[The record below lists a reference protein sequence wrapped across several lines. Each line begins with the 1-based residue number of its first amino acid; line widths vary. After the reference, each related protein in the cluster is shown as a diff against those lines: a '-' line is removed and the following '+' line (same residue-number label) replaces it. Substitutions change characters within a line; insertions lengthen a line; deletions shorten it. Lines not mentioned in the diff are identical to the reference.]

1 MKREKFIS
9 EGNFKCLD
17 VDIYGWSS
25 PDGEP
30 VSLILYPKDVYDVED
45 NLVSI
50 ELTLDEIN
58 AFCTCLKA
66 CKERFEG
73 ES

>member
-1 MKREKFIS
+1 MKMEKFIS
-9 EGNFKCLD
+9 EGNFECLD

-30 VSLILYPKDVYDVED
+30 VSLILYPKDYYDIER
-45 NLVSI
+45 NQVSI
-50 ELTLDEIN
+50 ELTLEDIN

-66 CKERFEG
+66 CKGSFEEG
-73 ES
+73 I